1 MEVSFLGAA
10 REVGRS
16 AILLEGKKK
25 TLLDCGLKLDADD
38 EFCPL
43 IEQKTIRKLDA
54 VVLSHAHLDHS
65 GFLPGLYEQG
75 YRKKVVLTKPTRDL
89 TQLLLADALRINE
102 GEMPYGE
109 RDVARFLASTQML
122 EYGERA
128 GSFVL
133 HDAGHILG
141 SALVEVNEQKRV
153 LYTGDLN
160 TRPSRLLEGAKT
172 GLAAD
177 ALIIESTYGAPGDS
191 LPSLKDSGAYLS
203 NSIKETLRR
212 GGKILIPTFAIGRG
226 QEILFTLESY
236 MRSGG
241 IPRAPI
247 YLDGMIKKALRIYR
261 HNAIYLKR
269 EVQRRIL
276 TSEDDPFN
284 SELYAYPEKKDRS
297 DVFAAGPCVILSTSG
312 MLNGGPILTY
322 IKALGGDP
330 KNKIILVGYQ
340 AKGTRGRELLEGA
353 DELEID
359 GGRAPI
365 NMQIDEARFS
375 GHCDHKDLM
384 EFIKQVKGLK
394 KIFIVHGEEEK
405 TLEFAQAIE
414 QWAHKAKRAIS
425 VEVPRLGETHKI

>member
-25 TLLDCGLKLDADD
+25 ILLDCGLKLDNED
-38 EFCPL
+38 ELFPI
-43 IEQKTIRKLDA
+43 IEQRTVRKLDYVA
-54 VVLSHAHLDHS
+54 LSHAHLDHS
-65 GFLPGLYEQG
+65 GFIPGLYEQG
-75 YRKKVVLTKPTRDL
+75 YRKKTVLTKPTRDL

-102 GEMPYGE
+102 DVPYDE
-109 RDVARFLASTQML
+109 KDVSRFLASTHML
-122 EYGERA
+122 EYDERA
-128 GSFVL
+128 GPFVF
-133 HDAGHILG
+133 HEAGHILG
-141 SALVEVNEQKRV
+141 SAQVEINDAKRV
-153 LYTGDLN
+153 LYTGDIN
-160 TRPSRLLEGAKT
+160 TRPTRLLEGAKT
-172 GLAAD
+172 GLTAE
-177 ALIIESTYGAPGDS
+177 ALIIESTYGSPHDS
-191 LPSLKDSGAYLS
+191 LPSLKESGAYLA
-203 NSIKETLRR
+203 NSIRDTLRR
-212 GGKILIPTFAIGRG
+212 GGKVLIPTFAIGRG

-241 IPRAPI
+241 IPHAPI

-284 SELYAYPEKKDRS
+284 SEFYAFPERKDRS
-297 DVFAAGPCVILSTSG
+297 DVFEAGPAIILSTSG

-353 DELEID
+353 DELSID
-359 GGRAPI
+359 DERAPI

-384 EFIKQVKGLK
+384 EVIKQVKGLK
-394 KIFIVHGEEEK
+394 KVFIVHGEEEK
-405 TLEFAQAIE
+405 EEEFARAIE
-414 QWAHKAKRAIS
+414 QWAHKAKRNID
-425 VEVPRLGETHKI
+425 VVVPRLGETHKI

>member
-16 AILLEGKKK
+16 AILLEGKKR
-25 TLLDCGLKLDADD
+25 TLLDCGLKLDD
-38 EFCPL
+38 EDELCPIL
-43 IEQKTIRKLDA
+43 EQRMVRKLDYA
-54 VVLSHAHLDHS
+54 VLSHAHLDHS
-65 GFLPGLYEQG
+65 GFMPGLYAQG
-75 YRKKVVLTKPTRDL
+75 YRKKTVLTKPTRDL

-102 GEMPYGE
+102 DVPYGE
-109 RDVARFLASTQML
+109 RDVARYLASSQML

-128 GSFVL
+128 GPFVF
-133 HDAGHILG
+133 HEAGHILG
-141 SALVEVNEQKRV
+141 SALTEINDSKRV

-160 TRPSRLLEGAKT
+160 TRPTRLLEGAKM

-177 ALIIESTYGAPGDS
+177 VLIIESTYGAPTDS

-203 NSIKETLRR
+203 NSVRDTLRR

-284 SELYAYPEKKDRS
+284 SEFYAYPEKKDRS
-297 DVFAAGPCVILSTSG
+297 DVFASGPCIILSTSG
-312 MLNGGPILTY
+312 MLNGGPILSY
-322 IKALGGDP
+322 IKALGGEP

-353 DELEID
+353 DELAID
-359 GGRAPI
+359 NERAPI
-365 NMQIDEARFS
+365 NMQIDEARYS

-394 KIFIVHGEEEK
+394 KVFIVHGEEEK
-405 TLEFAQAIE
+405 TLAFAQAIE
-414 QWAHKAKRAIS
+414 HWAHKAKRNVDVI
-425 VEVPRLGETHKI
+425 VPRLGETHKI

>member
-1 MEVSFLGAA
+1 
-10 REVGRS
+10 
-16 AILLEGKKK
+16 
-25 TLLDCGLKLDADD
+25 
-38 EFCPL
+38 
-43 IEQKTIRKLDA
+43 
-54 VVLSHAHLDHS
+54 
-65 GFLPGLYEQG
+65 
-75 YRKKVVLTKPTRDL
+75 
-89 TQLLLADALRINE
+89 
-102 GEMPYGE
+102 MPYGE
-109 RDVARFLASTQML
+109 RDVSRFLASTQML

-128 GSFVL
+128 GPFTL
-133 HDAGHILG
+133 HEAGHILG
-141 SALVEVNEQKRV
+141 SALTEINDSKRV

-160 TRPSRLLEGAKT
+160 TRPTRLLEGAAS

-177 ALIIESTYGAPGDS
+177 ALIIESTYGAPNDV
-191 LPSLKDSGAYLS
+191 LPSLKDSGAYLA

-212 GGKILIPTFAIGRG
+212 GGKVLIPTFAIGRG
-226 QEILFTLESY
+226 QEILFTIENY

-284 SELYAYPEKKDRS
+284 SEFYAFPEKKDRS
-297 DVFAAGPCVILSTSG
+297 DVFASGPCVILSTSG
-312 MLNGGPILTY
+312 MLNGGPILSY
-322 IKALGGDP
+322 IKALGGDH
-330 KNKIILVGYQ
+330 KNKIVLVGYQ

-353 DELEID
+353 DELVID
-359 GGRAPI
+359 GERAAI

-384 EFIKQVKGLK
+384 EFVKQIKGVR

-405 TLEFAQAIE
+405 TEAFAEALRH
-414 QWAHKAKRAIS
+414 WAHKAKRPID
-425 VEVPRLGETHKI
+425 VVVPRLGETHKI